1 MKAAILSILSIV
13 LVVVLIIGNIHWNI
27 RGDSPLSPI
36 HETHDST
43 VSQEKSSNPE
53 SYFSLDYY
61 MGFAKSWPEQ
71 AQQVL
76 EAKLSDKK
84 AFHILLV
91 GSDSIGDQESG
102 LLTPLKEALSSK
114 YDQYVTI
121 DSIVYDG
128 TTSDY
133 VNDEEYESLIDK
145 KPDMVIFEPF
155 LLHDNDKAVN
165 ISTTLTNINKVIKE
179 TKDSLPDVT
188 FVLMPAHPLYEANLY
203 PMQVSDLE
211 KYAEAEEIPYWNH
224 WEAWPDSK
232 DEKVKDY
239 YKKLADDKSIA
250 NEQGFEVW
258 SEYLA
263 DKLISE

>member
-13 LVVVLIIGNIHWNI
+13 LVVVLVIGNIHWNI
-27 RGDSPLSPI
+27 QGDSPLSPI
-36 HETHDST
+36 HDTT

-91 GSDSIGDQESG
+91 GSDAIGDEKLG
-102 LLTPLKEALSSK
+102 LLTPLKEALASK

-121 DSIVYDG
+121 ERIVYDG

-133 VNDEEYESLIDK
+133 VSDEAYEALIDK

-155 LLHDNDKAVN
+155 LLHDNNVVN
-165 ISTTLTNINKVIKE
+165 ISTTLTNINEVIKK
-179 TKDSLPDVT
+179 TKESLPDVT
-188 FVLMPAHPLYEANLY
+188 FVLMPAHPLYDASLY

-224 WEAWPDSK
+224 WEAWPDRK
-232 DEKVKDY
+232 DEKVQDY
-239 YKKLADDKSIA
+239 YKELDGDKSIA

-258 SEYLA
+258 SKYLA
-263 DKLISE
+263 DKLISQ